1 MSPTLHSY
9 RNYVFRIEYD
19 ADNPAYIVDF
29 PDIPNIITSG
39 STLSE
44 AFDHDGGP
52 ATFELKLHSDSSQD
66 QRSIQV
72 MARPTSRPERPCQEI
87 G

>member
-44 AFDHDGGP
+44 AFDHACEALDLYLE
-52 ATFELKLHSDSSQD
+52 ELDK
-66 QRSIQV
+66 IG
-72 MARPTSRPERPCQEI
+72 RPLPESRHRLVLETVGQ